1 MCHFAV
7 SLLQPRSPPS
17 GGLRVALR
25 GAALAL
31 VLLAGCAPPDG
42 PSARAAT
49 SSVLLPHAEGALP
62 REAAPASAARPIA
75 NADLGRDFMELAFQ
89 LESGRTL
96 PRMTRFEGPITVRT
110 LGSLPAHAL
119 PDLERLIGRLN
130 KEAGLDIRLTTD
142 QSASIT
148 IEFLPRATLQAVV
161 PNAACFVVPNVRGW
175 AFYRGARQSALTD
188 WAKLQTRS
196 HVSIFIPSDIAP
208 QEIRDC
214 LHEEIAQAIGPLN
227 DLYRLPQSVFNDDN
241 FHAVLT
247 DFDMLILRLYYAPEL
262 GGSPEPAYVAA
273 QLPALLARLNPAGG
287 EVQALAPALPTPRA
301 FIDALERATDG
312 QSSRAARRAAAQAA
326 LAIAQAQGWNDNRT
340 GFALFVLGRLTLSEP
355 ESAAQAL
362 LEQAGALYRGLPNT
376 DIQRAHVDM
385 QLAAH
390 ALSQGQAARAEALA
404 RHALE
409 AALRAEN
416 AALVATLQLIRAE
429 ALLLLGAPAQAQQ
442 ARLDSEVWARYG
454 FGSQAAA
461 QRRAA
466 EVGALAVAG
475 ARAN

>member
-1 MCHFAV
+1 
-7 SLLQPRSPPS
+7 
-17 GGLRVALR
+17 
-25 GAALAL
+25 
-31 VLLAGCAPPDG
+31 
-42 PSARAAT
+42 
-49 SSVLLPHAEGALP
+49 
-62 REAAPASAARPIA
+62 
-75 NADLGRDFMELAFQ
+75 
-89 LESGRTL
+89 
-96 PRMTRFEGPITVRT
+96 
-110 LGSLPAHAL
+110 
-119 PDLERLIGRLN
+119 
-130 KEAGLDIRLTTD
+130 
-142 QSASIT
+142 
-148 IEFLPRATLQAVV
+148 
-161 PNAACFVVPNVRGW
+161 
-175 AFYRGARQSALTD
+175 
-188 WAKLQTRS
+188 
-196 HVSIFIPSDIAP
+196 
-208 QEIRDC
+208 
-214 LHEEIAQAIGPLN
+214 
-227 DLYRLPQSVFNDDN
+227 
-241 FHAVLT
+241 
-247 DFDMLILRLYYAPEL
+247 
-262 GGSPEPAYVAA
+262 
-273 QLPALLARLNPAGG
+273 
-287 EVQALAPALPTPRA
+287 
-301 FIDALERATDG
+301 LERATDG